1 MTICPC
7 GSAEALDAC
16 CGRYIDGEAAPTA
29 VALMRSRYS
38 AFALGRGEYLQA
50 TLSSDQRADFDV
62 AEFDA
67 AAGQTK
73 WQGLEIR
80 DISDGGEDDETGAVE
95 FVARYRERG
104 QSIAHHE
111 RAMFKRE
118 EGRWVFADC
127 VMNPK
132 GATVTAEKVGRNA
145 PCPCGSGKKYKKCC
159 GQAA

>member
-1 MTICPC
+1 MTICP
-7 GSAEALDAC
+7 GGPAEAREAW
-16 CGRYIDGEAAPTA
+16 CGRYTGGEAAPTA

-104 QSIAHHE
+104 QSIAHHA
-111 RAMFKRE
+111 RAMFQRAG
-118 EGRWVFADC
+118 GRLVFAARLLH
-127 VMNPK
+127 PK
-132 GATVTAEKVGRNA
+132 RAPRPPPARGRGA
-145 PCPCGSGKKYKKCC
+145 
-159 GQAA
+159 